1 MEEFEEER
9 LPDRLR
15 AARVGPCGTI
25 EGDSLMDDTA
35 KATLAAA
42 VVGGYVLGRTKKG
55 RLALTIATYLAGRR
69 FGLEPRQ
76 LAAEGMRRL
85 GEMPQFAGLQ
95 DQLKGE
101 VLDAGRKAVTAV
113 ADRGMSSLADVIGD
127 RTARLGEKQDE
138 GEEEAEEEEPEEEE
152 AEEEEAEEEEPEE
165 EEAEEEEAEEEE
177 PEARPKR
184 HGSSR
189 QSAKPRRAPGEGVA
203 HKKAAPA
210 RREKPRTAKKSAS
223 RTKAPAKKTAPAK
236 KSAAKKPTSSKQASS
251 RADRRR

>member
-1 MEEFEEER
+1 MAEKLNDGGARVARLCARLAVLRLRPATEMEEFEEER

-95 DQLKGE
+95 DQLKGKFST
-101 VLDAGRKAVTAV
+101 RAV
-113 ADRGMSSLADVIGD
+113 
-127 RTARLGEKQDE
+127 
-138 GEEEAEEEEPEEEE
+138 
-152 AEEEEAEEEEPEE
+152 
-165 EEAEEEEAEEEE
+165 
-177 PEARPKR
+177 
-184 HGSSR
+184 R
-189 QSAKPRRAPGEGVA
+189 Q
-203 HKKAAPA
+203 
-210 RREKPRTAKKSAS
+210 
-223 RTKAPAKKTAPAK
+223 
-236 KSAAKKPTSSKQASS
+236 
-251 RADRRR
+251 

>member
-1 MEEFEEER
+1 
-9 LPDRLR
+9 
-15 AARVGPCGTI
+15 
-25 EGDSLMDDTA
+25 MDDTA

-113 ADRGMSSLADVIGD
+113 ADRGMSSLADVISD

-138 GEEEAEEEEPEEEE
+138 GEEEPEEEPEEEE

-165 EEAEEEEAEEEE
+165 
-177 PEARPKR
+177 ARPKR
-184 HGSSR
+184 RGGSR
-189 QSAKPRRAPGEGVA
+189 QS
-203 HKKAAPA
+203 
-210 RREKPRTAKKSAS
+210 
-223 RTKAPAKKTAPAK
+223 
-236 KSAAKKPTSSKQASS
+236 
-251 RADRRR
+251 D